1 MSMESDA
8 KEVAIHNLL
17 DGYSMLR
24 VTDAFIDA
32 TVRAVEPFSLTVV
45 LAALDNFATG
55 MVPGKDV
62 AYPPQVPE
70 IAAECRRMQGIL
82 EPRGALPHI
91 RPVPDGYGTVAGG
104 RLLVVPIGRTPPPG
118 FRTIGPERV
127 NFGGRDIDLTS
138 YTPEQKDY
146 ILALKRLPA
155 SPDEEAALRAL
166 GNRMIASG

>member
-1 MSMESDA
+1 MDVEADA
-8 KEVAIHNLL
+8 KEALL
-17 DGYSMLR
+17 IMLLEGFSTPPTDGFIEALTRAADPYSVR
-24 VTDAFIDA
+24 VVQA
-32 TVRAVEPFSLTVV
+32 AVS
-45 LAALDNFATG
+45 NFEQGA
-55 MVPGKDV
+55 VPGFDP
-62 AYPPQVPE
+62 AFRFQVPQF
-70 IAAECRRMQGIL
+70 AAECRRVQGIL

-91 RPVPDGYGTVAGG
+91 KPVPEGYGTVAGG